1 MKKLERMLLINW
13 HYISKEMIEFSN
25 INFLTGKN
33 GSGKSTIIDALQ
45 LLLLGDT
52 RGNFFN
58 KAANDRTERTL
69 EGYLRG
75 EIGDDGDT
83 GYKYLRSGKFSSYIV
98 CEFYDTVTRKN
109 FCIGVVF
116 DVYNES
122 GFEHKFFM
130 FNGSIPENE
139 FIGENNI
146 PFSFAE
152 LKSFLTR
159 KYGNKN
165 LEICTSNTQYQVA
178 VRGKLGGL
186 NQKFFNLFKK
196 AVTFTPINDI
206 EKFIVEYVCDVKN
219 QIDITS
225 MQENIRQ
232 YNSLLKQV
240 DVMNTQKNQLQ
251 EIENTYN
258 GYLDE
263 CMKQREAQYLIWRA
277 EKQQL
282 IDEYGNLQ
290 KQVQDDK
297 DGKVSL
303 EETTTQLEKT
313 KGEIEKEISDL
324 TGISVRTLHYYD
336 EIGLLKPTEKSDA
349 GYRLYD
355 DKALETLQQILFFRE
370 FDISLKEIKAVLDNP
385 ALERNQILQ
394 VQRKMLVTK
403 KERMERLI
411 ASIDDILKGENK
423 MDFTIFTKTEVEE
436 MFQTMLEHMPENM
449 RNIAIKEF
457 GSIEQWKKH
466 YMEVV
471 SSEEMQKGYAK
482 VVEWYGGKDK
492 FLSVARTPVSKEVAE
507 SYNKRI
513 EAILQKL
520 IAKQNCDIDSFEVK
534 ELVGEY
540 GFVMKQLAQ
549 IKEEKGFM
557 MAQTQYYRNEQIKP
571 MIDEKYGE
579 GASDF
584 FAQAIENYYKVK

>member
-1 MKKLERMLLINW
+1 M
-13 HYISKEMIEFSN
+13 
-25 INFLTGKN
+25 
-33 GSGKSTIIDALQ
+33 
-45 LLLLGDT
+45 
-52 RGNFFN
+52 
-58 KAANDRTERTL
+58 RT
-69 EGYLRG
+69 
-75 EIGDDGDT
+75 
-83 GYKYLRSGKFSSYIV
+83 V
-98 CEFYDTVTRKN
+98 
-109 FCIGVVF
+109 
-116 DVYNES
+116 
-122 GFEHKFFM
+122 
-130 FNGSIPENE
+130 
-139 FIGENNI
+139 
-146 PFSFAE
+146 
-152 LKSFLTR
+152 
-159 KYGNKN
+159 
-165 LEICTSNTQYQVA
+165 
-178 VRGKLGGL
+178 
-186 NQKFFNLFKK
+186 
-196 AVTFTPINDI
+196 
-206 EKFIVEYVCDVKN
+206 
-219 QIDITS
+219 
-225 MQENIRQ
+225 
-232 YNSLLKQV
+232 
-240 DVMNTQKNQLQ
+240 
-251 EIENTYN
+251 
-258 GYLDE
+258 
-263 CMKQREAQYLIWRA
+263 
-277 EKQQL
+277 
-282 IDEYGNLQ
+282 
-290 KQVQDDK
+290 
-297 DGKVSL
+297 
-303 EETTTQLEKT
+303 
-313 KGEIEKEISDL
+313 KEISDL

-336 EIGLLKPTEKSDA
+336 EIGLLNPTEKSDA

-436 MFQTMLEHMPENM
+436 MFQTMLKHMPENM

-507 SYNKRI
+507 SYNQRI

-540 GFVMKQLAQ
+540 GFVMKQFSQ

-557 MAQTQYYRNEQIKP
+557 MAQAQYYRNEKIRP

-584 FAQAIENYYKVK
+584 FARAIESFYTNRQVI

>member
-1 MKKLERMLLINW
+1 M
-13 HYISKEMIEFSN
+13 
-25 INFLTGKN
+25 
-33 GSGKSTIIDALQ
+33 
-45 LLLLGDT
+45 
-52 RGNFFN
+52 
-58 KAANDRTERTL
+58 RT
-69 EGYLRG
+69 
-75 EIGDDGDT
+75 
-83 GYKYLRSGKFSSYIV
+83 V
-98 CEFYDTVTRKN
+98 
-109 FCIGVVF
+109 
-116 DVYNES
+116 
-122 GFEHKFFM
+122 
-130 FNGSIPENE
+130 
-139 FIGENNI
+139 
-146 PFSFAE
+146 
-152 LKSFLTR
+152 
-159 KYGNKN
+159 
-165 LEICTSNTQYQVA
+165 
-178 VRGKLGGL
+178 
-186 NQKFFNLFKK
+186 
-196 AVTFTPINDI
+196 
-206 EKFIVEYVCDVKN
+206 
-219 QIDITS
+219 
-225 MQENIRQ
+225 
-232 YNSLLKQV
+232 
-240 DVMNTQKNQLQ
+240 
-251 EIENTYN
+251 
-258 GYLDE
+258 
-263 CMKQREAQYLIWRA
+263 
-277 EKQQL
+277 
-282 IDEYGNLQ
+282 
-290 KQVQDDK
+290 
-297 DGKVSL
+297 
-303 EETTTQLEKT
+303 
-313 KGEIEKEISDL
+313 KEISDL

-336 EIGLLKPTEKSDA
+336 EIGLLKPTEKSDE

-557 MAQTQYYRNEQIKP
+557 MAQAQYYRNEQIKP

>member
-1 MKKLERMLLINW
+1 M
-13 HYISKEMIEFSN
+13 
-25 INFLTGKN
+25 
-33 GSGKSTIIDALQ
+33 
-45 LLLLGDT
+45 
-52 RGNFFN
+52 
-58 KAANDRTERTL
+58 RT
-69 EGYLRG
+69 
-75 EIGDDGDT
+75 
-83 GYKYLRSGKFSSYIV
+83 V
-98 CEFYDTVTRKN
+98 
-109 FCIGVVF
+109 
-116 DVYNES
+116 
-122 GFEHKFFM
+122 
-130 FNGSIPENE
+130 
-139 FIGENNI
+139 
-146 PFSFAE
+146 
-152 LKSFLTR
+152 
-159 KYGNKN
+159 
-165 LEICTSNTQYQVA
+165 
-178 VRGKLGGL
+178 
-186 NQKFFNLFKK
+186 
-196 AVTFTPINDI
+196 
-206 EKFIVEYVCDVKN
+206 
-219 QIDITS
+219 
-225 MQENIRQ
+225 
-232 YNSLLKQV
+232 
-240 DVMNTQKNQLQ
+240 
-251 EIENTYN
+251 
-258 GYLDE
+258 
-263 CMKQREAQYLIWRA
+263 
-277 EKQQL
+277 
-282 IDEYGNLQ
+282 
-290 KQVQDDK
+290 
-297 DGKVSL
+297 
-303 EETTTQLEKT
+303 
-313 KGEIEKEISDL
+313 KEISDL

-457 GSIEQWKKH
+457 GSIEQWTKH

-557 MAQTQYYRNEQIKP
+557 MAQAQYYRNEQIKP

>member
-1 MKKLERMLLINW
+1 M
-13 HYISKEMIEFSN
+13 
-25 INFLTGKN
+25 
-33 GSGKSTIIDALQ
+33 
-45 LLLLGDT
+45 
-52 RGNFFN
+52 
-58 KAANDRTERTL
+58 RT
-69 EGYLRG
+69 
-75 EIGDDGDT
+75 
-83 GYKYLRSGKFSSYIV
+83 V
-98 CEFYDTVTRKN
+98 
-109 FCIGVVF
+109 
-116 DVYNES
+116 
-122 GFEHKFFM
+122 
-130 FNGSIPENE
+130 
-139 FIGENNI
+139 
-146 PFSFAE
+146 
-152 LKSFLTR
+152 
-159 KYGNKN
+159 
-165 LEICTSNTQYQVA
+165 
-178 VRGKLGGL
+178 
-186 NQKFFNLFKK
+186 
-196 AVTFTPINDI
+196 
-206 EKFIVEYVCDVKN
+206 
-219 QIDITS
+219 
-225 MQENIRQ
+225 
-232 YNSLLKQV
+232 
-240 DVMNTQKNQLQ
+240 
-251 EIENTYN
+251 
-258 GYLDE
+258 
-263 CMKQREAQYLIWRA
+263 
-277 EKQQL
+277 
-282 IDEYGNLQ
+282 
-290 KQVQDDK
+290 
-297 DGKVSL
+297 
-303 EETTTQLEKT
+303 
-313 KGEIEKEISDL
+313 KEISDL

-557 MAQTQYYRNEQIKP
+557 MAQAQYYRNEQIKP

-579 GASDF
+579 GASDL

>member
-1 MKKLERMLLINW
+1 M
-13 HYISKEMIEFSN
+13 
-25 INFLTGKN
+25 
-33 GSGKSTIIDALQ
+33 
-45 LLLLGDT
+45 
-52 RGNFFN
+52 
-58 KAANDRTERTL
+58 RT
-69 EGYLRG
+69 
-75 EIGDDGDT
+75 
-83 GYKYLRSGKFSSYIV
+83 V
-98 CEFYDTVTRKN
+98 
-109 FCIGVVF
+109 
-116 DVYNES
+116 
-122 GFEHKFFM
+122 
-130 FNGSIPENE
+130 
-139 FIGENNI
+139 
-146 PFSFAE
+146 
-152 LKSFLTR
+152 
-159 KYGNKN
+159 
-165 LEICTSNTQYQVA
+165 
-178 VRGKLGGL
+178 
-186 NQKFFNLFKK
+186 
-196 AVTFTPINDI
+196 
-206 EKFIVEYVCDVKN
+206 
-219 QIDITS
+219 
-225 MQENIRQ
+225 
-232 YNSLLKQV
+232 
-240 DVMNTQKNQLQ
+240 
-251 EIENTYN
+251 
-258 GYLDE
+258 
-263 CMKQREAQYLIWRA
+263 
-277 EKQQL
+277 
-282 IDEYGNLQ
+282 
-290 KQVQDDK
+290 
-297 DGKVSL
+297 
-303 EETTTQLEKT
+303 
-313 KGEIEKEISDL
+313 KEISDL

-403 KERMERLI
+403 KERMELLI

-549 IKEEKGFM
+549 IKEEKGFI
-557 MAQTQYYRNEQIKP
+557 MAQAQYYRNEQIKP

>member
-1 MKKLERMLLINW
+1 M
-13 HYISKEMIEFSN
+13 
-25 INFLTGKN
+25 
-33 GSGKSTIIDALQ
+33 
-45 LLLLGDT
+45 
-52 RGNFFN
+52 
-58 KAANDRTERTL
+58 RT
-69 EGYLRG
+69 
-75 EIGDDGDT
+75 
-83 GYKYLRSGKFSSYIV
+83 V
-98 CEFYDTVTRKN
+98 
-109 FCIGVVF
+109 
-116 DVYNES
+116 
-122 GFEHKFFM
+122 
-130 FNGSIPENE
+130 
-139 FIGENNI
+139 
-146 PFSFAE
+146 
-152 LKSFLTR
+152 
-159 KYGNKN
+159 
-165 LEICTSNTQYQVA
+165 
-178 VRGKLGGL
+178 
-186 NQKFFNLFKK
+186 
-196 AVTFTPINDI
+196 
-206 EKFIVEYVCDVKN
+206 
-219 QIDITS
+219 
-225 MQENIRQ
+225 
-232 YNSLLKQV
+232 
-240 DVMNTQKNQLQ
+240 
-251 EIENTYN
+251 
-258 GYLDE
+258 
-263 CMKQREAQYLIWRA
+263 
-277 EKQQL
+277 
-282 IDEYGNLQ
+282 
-290 KQVQDDK
+290 
-297 DGKVSL
+297 
-303 EETTTQLEKT
+303 
-313 KGEIEKEISDL
+313 KEISDL

-385 ALERNQILQ
+385 ALDRNQILQ

-457 GSIEQWKKH
+457 GSIEQWEKH

-540 GFVMKQLAQ
+540 GFVMKQFSQ

-557 MAQTQYYRNEQIKP
+557 MAQAQYYRNEQIKP

-584 FAQAIENYYKVK
+584 FARAIESFYTNRQVI

>member
-1 MKKLERMLLINW
+1 M
-13 HYISKEMIEFSN
+13 
-25 INFLTGKN
+25 
-33 GSGKSTIIDALQ
+33 
-45 LLLLGDT
+45 
-52 RGNFFN
+52 
-58 KAANDRTERTL
+58 RT
-69 EGYLRG
+69 
-75 EIGDDGDT
+75 
-83 GYKYLRSGKFSSYIV
+83 V
-98 CEFYDTVTRKN
+98 
-109 FCIGVVF
+109 
-116 DVYNES
+116 
-122 GFEHKFFM
+122 
-130 FNGSIPENE
+130 
-139 FIGENNI
+139 
-146 PFSFAE
+146 
-152 LKSFLTR
+152 
-159 KYGNKN
+159 
-165 LEICTSNTQYQVA
+165 
-178 VRGKLGGL
+178 
-186 NQKFFNLFKK
+186 
-196 AVTFTPINDI
+196 
-206 EKFIVEYVCDVKN
+206 
-219 QIDITS
+219 
-225 MQENIRQ
+225 
-232 YNSLLKQV
+232 
-240 DVMNTQKNQLQ
+240 
-251 EIENTYN
+251 
-258 GYLDE
+258 
-263 CMKQREAQYLIWRA
+263 
-277 EKQQL
+277 
-282 IDEYGNLQ
+282 
-290 KQVQDDK
+290 
-297 DGKVSL
+297 
-303 EETTTQLEKT
+303 
-313 KGEIEKEISDL
+313 KEISDL

-385 ALERNQILQ
+385 ALDRNQILQ

-540 GFVMKQLAQ
+540 GFVMKQFSQ
-549 IKEEKGFM
+549 IKGFM
-557 MAQTQYYRNEQIKP
+557 MAQAQYYRNEKIRP

-584 FAQAIENYYKVK
+584 FARAIESFYTNRQVI

>member
-1 MKKLERMLLINW
+1 M
-13 HYISKEMIEFSN
+13 
-25 INFLTGKN
+25 
-33 GSGKSTIIDALQ
+33 
-45 LLLLGDT
+45 
-52 RGNFFN
+52 
-58 KAANDRTERTL
+58 
-69 EGYLRG
+69 
-75 EIGDDGDT
+75 
-83 GYKYLRSGKFSSYIV
+83 RSV
-98 CEFYDTVTRKN
+98 
-109 FCIGVVF
+109 
-116 DVYNES
+116 
-122 GFEHKFFM
+122 
-130 FNGSIPENE
+130 
-139 FIGENNI
+139 
-146 PFSFAE
+146 
-152 LKSFLTR
+152 
-159 KYGNKN
+159 
-165 LEICTSNTQYQVA
+165 
-178 VRGKLGGL
+178 
-186 NQKFFNLFKK
+186 
-196 AVTFTPINDI
+196 
-206 EKFIVEYVCDVKN
+206 
-219 QIDITS
+219 
-225 MQENIRQ
+225 
-232 YNSLLKQV
+232 
-240 DVMNTQKNQLQ
+240 
-251 EIENTYN
+251 
-258 GYLDE
+258 
-263 CMKQREAQYLIWRA
+263 
-277 EKQQL
+277 
-282 IDEYGNLQ
+282 
-290 KQVQDDK
+290 
-297 DGKVSL
+297 
-303 EETTTQLEKT
+303 
-313 KGEIEKEISDL
+313 KEISDL

-336 EIGLLKPTEKSDA
+336 EIGLLKPTEKSGA

-370 FDISLKEIKAVLDNP
+370 FDIPLKEIKAVMDNP
-385 ALERNQILQ
+385 VLKRNQILQ
-394 VQRKMLVTK
+394 MQRNMLIAK

-411 ASIDDILKGENK
+411 SSIDDILKGENK

>member
-1 MKKLERMLLINW
+1 M
-13 HYISKEMIEFSN
+13 
-25 INFLTGKN
+25 
-33 GSGKSTIIDALQ
+33 
-45 LLLLGDT
+45 
-52 RGNFFN
+52 
-58 KAANDRTERTL
+58 RT
-69 EGYLRG
+69 
-75 EIGDDGDT
+75 
-83 GYKYLRSGKFSSYIV
+83 V
-98 CEFYDTVTRKN
+98 
-109 FCIGVVF
+109 
-116 DVYNES
+116 
-122 GFEHKFFM
+122 
-130 FNGSIPENE
+130 
-139 FIGENNI
+139 
-146 PFSFAE
+146 
-152 LKSFLTR
+152 
-159 KYGNKN
+159 
-165 LEICTSNTQYQVA
+165 
-178 VRGKLGGL
+178 
-186 NQKFFNLFKK
+186 
-196 AVTFTPINDI
+196 
-206 EKFIVEYVCDVKN
+206 
-219 QIDITS
+219 
-225 MQENIRQ
+225 
-232 YNSLLKQV
+232 
-240 DVMNTQKNQLQ
+240 
-251 EIENTYN
+251 
-258 GYLDE
+258 
-263 CMKQREAQYLIWRA
+263 
-277 EKQQL
+277 
-282 IDEYGNLQ
+282 
-290 KQVQDDK
+290 
-297 DGKVSL
+297 
-303 EETTTQLEKT
+303 
-313 KGEIEKEISDL
+313 KEISEL

-507 SYNKRI
+507 SYNQRI

-557 MAQTQYYRNEQIKP
+557 MAQAQYYRNEQIKP

>member
-1 MKKLERMLLINW
+1 M
-13 HYISKEMIEFSN
+13 
-25 INFLTGKN
+25 
-33 GSGKSTIIDALQ
+33 
-45 LLLLGDT
+45 
-52 RGNFFN
+52 
-58 KAANDRTERTL
+58 RT
-69 EGYLRG
+69 
-75 EIGDDGDT
+75 
-83 GYKYLRSGKFSSYIV
+83 V
-98 CEFYDTVTRKN
+98 
-109 FCIGVVF
+109 
-116 DVYNES
+116 
-122 GFEHKFFM
+122 
-130 FNGSIPENE
+130 
-139 FIGENNI
+139 
-146 PFSFAE
+146 
-152 LKSFLTR
+152 
-159 KYGNKN
+159 
-165 LEICTSNTQYQVA
+165 
-178 VRGKLGGL
+178 
-186 NQKFFNLFKK
+186 
-196 AVTFTPINDI
+196 
-206 EKFIVEYVCDVKN
+206 
-219 QIDITS
+219 
-225 MQENIRQ
+225 
-232 YNSLLKQV
+232 
-240 DVMNTQKNQLQ
+240 
-251 EIENTYN
+251 
-258 GYLDE
+258 
-263 CMKQREAQYLIWRA
+263 
-277 EKQQL
+277 
-282 IDEYGNLQ
+282 
-290 KQVQDDK
+290 
-297 DGKVSL
+297 
-303 EETTTQLEKT
+303 
-313 KGEIEKEISDL
+313 KEISDL

-394 VQRKMLVTK
+394 VHRKMLVTK

-557 MAQTQYYRNEQIKP
+557 MAQAQYYRNEQIKP

>member
-1 MKKLERMLLINW
+1 M
-13 HYISKEMIEFSN
+13 
-25 INFLTGKN
+25 
-33 GSGKSTIIDALQ
+33 
-45 LLLLGDT
+45 
-52 RGNFFN
+52 
-58 KAANDRTERTL
+58 RT
-69 EGYLRG
+69 
-75 EIGDDGDT
+75 
-83 GYKYLRSGKFSSYIV
+83 V
-98 CEFYDTVTRKN
+98 
-109 FCIGVVF
+109 
-116 DVYNES
+116 
-122 GFEHKFFM
+122 
-130 FNGSIPENE
+130 
-139 FIGENNI
+139 
-146 PFSFAE
+146 
-152 LKSFLTR
+152 
-159 KYGNKN
+159 
-165 LEICTSNTQYQVA
+165 
-178 VRGKLGGL
+178 
-186 NQKFFNLFKK
+186 
-196 AVTFTPINDI
+196 
-206 EKFIVEYVCDVKN
+206 
-219 QIDITS
+219 
-225 MQENIRQ
+225 
-232 YNSLLKQV
+232 
-240 DVMNTQKNQLQ
+240 
-251 EIENTYN
+251 
-258 GYLDE
+258 
-263 CMKQREAQYLIWRA
+263 
-277 EKQQL
+277 
-282 IDEYGNLQ
+282 
-290 KQVQDDK
+290 
-297 DGKVSL
+297 
-303 EETTTQLEKT
+303 
-313 KGEIEKEISDL
+313 KEISDL

-557 MAQTQYYRNEQIKP
+557 MAQAQYYRNEKIRP

>member
-1 MKKLERMLLINW
+1 M
-13 HYISKEMIEFSN
+13 
-25 INFLTGKN
+25 
-33 GSGKSTIIDALQ
+33 
-45 LLLLGDT
+45 
-52 RGNFFN
+52 
-58 KAANDRTERTL
+58 RT
-69 EGYLRG
+69 
-75 EIGDDGDT
+75 
-83 GYKYLRSGKFSSYIV
+83 V
-98 CEFYDTVTRKN
+98 
-109 FCIGVVF
+109 
-116 DVYNES
+116 
-122 GFEHKFFM
+122 
-130 FNGSIPENE
+130 
-139 FIGENNI
+139 
-146 PFSFAE
+146 
-152 LKSFLTR
+152 
-159 KYGNKN
+159 
-165 LEICTSNTQYQVA
+165 
-178 VRGKLGGL
+178 
-186 NQKFFNLFKK
+186 
-196 AVTFTPINDI
+196 
-206 EKFIVEYVCDVKN
+206 
-219 QIDITS
+219 
-225 MQENIRQ
+225 
-232 YNSLLKQV
+232 
-240 DVMNTQKNQLQ
+240 
-251 EIENTYN
+251 
-258 GYLDE
+258 
-263 CMKQREAQYLIWRA
+263 
-277 EKQQL
+277 
-282 IDEYGNLQ
+282 
-290 KQVQDDK
+290 
-297 DGKVSL
+297 
-303 EETTTQLEKT
+303 
-313 KGEIEKEISDL
+313 KEISDL

-385 ALERNQILQ
+385 ALDRNQILQ

-466 YMEVV
+466 YTEVV

-557 MAQTQYYRNEQIKP
+557 MAQAQYYRNEQIKP